1 MIDDKESEEPG
12 LEDKNPEKTVTVS
25 PGQGG
30 KIFSRKLE
38 KQKKAQSTAGGN
50 ARIRFKNASNSKKSS
65 TKEEDMF
72 PN

>member
-38 KQKKAQSTAGGN
+38 KQKKAQSTPGGN
-50 ARIRFKNASNSKKSS
+50 ARI
-65 TKEEDMF
+65 
-72 PN
+72 